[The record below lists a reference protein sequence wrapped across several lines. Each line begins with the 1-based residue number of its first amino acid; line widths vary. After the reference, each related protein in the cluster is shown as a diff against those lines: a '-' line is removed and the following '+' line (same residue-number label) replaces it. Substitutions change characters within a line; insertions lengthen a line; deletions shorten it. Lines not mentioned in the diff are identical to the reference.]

1 MPSLK
6 SAIGRRDFVS
16 LDDFCYL
23 LSITSVNDDLGQ
35 PIKSEKPFMVFCSKN
50 SITRTEFNAAGQAGH
65 KPDMMLIVDSDAYD
79 NERLL
84 EYNKKKYSIYKTYMR
99 LDGFTELY
107 CEVKSG
113 D

>member
-1 MPSLK
+1 MPSIK
-6 SAIGRRDFVS
+6 AVIGNRTIVS
-16 LDDFCYL
+16 LDDVCHLF
-23 LSITSVNDDLGQ
+23 SITSTQDELGQ
-35 PIKSEKPFMVFCSKN
+35 PIKTEKAFMVFCSKN

-84 EYNKKKYSIYKTYMR
+84 EYGKKKYSVYKTYMR
-99 LDGFTELY
+99 NDGFTELY
-107 CEVKSG
+107 CEVKTG

>member
-1 MPSLK
+1 MPSIK
-6 SAIGRRDFVS
+6 STIGNRTMVS

-23 LSITSVNDDLGQ
+23 LSITSVNDELGQ
-35 PIKSEKPFMVFCSKN
+35 PIITEKPFMIFCSKN

-79 NERLL
+79 NERFL
-84 EYNKKKYSIYKTYMR
+84 EYGKKKYSIYKTYMR
-99 LDGFTELY
+99 FDGFTELY
-107 CEVKSG
+107 CEVKAN

>member
-1 MPSLK
+1 MPSFK
-6 SAIGRRDFVS
+6 ASVGDRQNVS
-16 LDDFCYL
+16 LDDVCYL
-23 LSITSVNDDLGQ
+23 LSITSATDEIGQ
-35 PIKSEKPFMVFCSKN
+35 AILSEMPFMVFCSRL
-50 SITRTEFNAAGQAGH
+50 SITRTEFNAAGQLGH

-79 NERLL
+79 QETLL
-84 EYNKKKYSIYKTYMR
+84 KYYNIKYTIYKTYMR